1 VYLYLSANGGSDQI
15 RSIVATAHTLENHE
29 LENLEKLNCNLFS
42 MQWVF
47 FSLFSVSFFPHLPSD
62 FLASLDLFLHD
73 ILMNSICVENL
84 TNLGPNGPS
93 EFH

>member
-1 VYLYLSANGGSDQI
+1 MGFF
-15 RSIVATAHTLENHE
+15 RFF
-29 LENLEKLNCNLFS
+29 LFR
-42 MQWVF
+42 
-47 FSLFSVSFFPHLPSD
+47 FFPHLPSD